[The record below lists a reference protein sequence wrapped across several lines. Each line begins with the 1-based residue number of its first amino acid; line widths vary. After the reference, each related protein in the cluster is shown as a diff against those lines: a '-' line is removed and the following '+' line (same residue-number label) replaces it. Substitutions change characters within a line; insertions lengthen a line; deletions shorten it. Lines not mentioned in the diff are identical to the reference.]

1 MTLDFGFLFCF
12 IFNILKIVLT
22 GNSKSLQHI
31 LIIEK
36 SGLGWCGA
44 LLKLLMFFGV
54 RKDLSSLVYHVEVQL
69 GEHWKTRK
77 NSGLAGLWKFRL
89 LQARGPDPDCFLSH
103 PVTNGSNTTGEG
115 GAHCSLQL
123 SNAMAD
129 TIFTVITVKGHRP
142 PNKDVIVC
150 AGY

>member
-69 GEHWKTRK
+69 GEQWNVGDHDQNQECMVIK
-77 NSGLAGLWKFRL
+77 
-89 LQARGPDPDCFLSH
+89 
-103 PVTNGSNTTGEG
+103 GEVV
-115 GAHCSLQL
+115 
-123 SNAMAD
+123 
-129 TIFTVITVKGHRP
+129 FVR
-142 PNKDVIVC
+142 
-150 AGY
+150 